1 MLVFDEL
8 KKNEPH
14 LRLVAVGLVAG
25 LCILLAGLWWVQV
38 VSSREYQEHLT
49 TQAYRTIRLPA
60 VRGKILDR
68 EGRVL
73 AENQPRYNLSLYL
86 DDLHQPFDAA
96 YGEFLKS
103 ARSAQK
109 QNIDRAEKKLDRSL
123 TKAERKRFAFT
134 PEQLQAL
141 REAARVRVADAV
153 VAQVSQKIG
162 QPLTLDPVVFNRH
175 YAARLALPFPVLK
188 NLDAAQIARFEE
200 NFSGTLGADLE
211 LQSVRSYPLGDTA
224 AHLLGYLQRHDD
236 SQEGE
241 DAVFNYRIPD
251 FSGAVGVE
259 CGFDDQLRG
268 RAGAESLLVNS
279 QGYRQSETVES
290 QPEPGQNVVLTID
303 LDLQRAAEESIA
315 SHHVPGALAADARA
329 AVVVMDVHNGDVLAM
344 ASSPTI
350 NPLFF
355 NGGLPPDEMQRE
367 AARRADVKLRPE
379 INRATQENYAPGSIF
394 KVVVGLAALEAGL
407 NPEKF
412 YTVQADPTR
421 PGKGCVYIGRRK
433 IDDTAPPGEY
443 NFKRAVERSSNSYF
457 IQIGSDAGADRIVAL
472 AEKFHLGEN
481 FDLPTRQETSGNMP
495 SEDRIREG
503 WSAGDTANLCI
514 GQGEVSVTPLQ
525 MAVVYSAI
533 ANGGTV
539 FWPRLVSR
547 IEPQDPM
554 SHDVATNLPSALVC
568 DHIGVSGRSL
578 RILHNAMLA
587 ETEDVEGTGK
597 AAVVPGLRICGKTGT
612 AQVEDEHNRVVD
624 HTTWFASFAPYEN
637 PKYAVVVM
645 VESGISGGDSCAPI
659 AHDIYETILEKEK
672 SGAGK
677 ILAAAY

>member
-14 LRLVAVGLVAG
+14 LRLVAVMLVAG

-38 VSSREYQEHLT
+38 VSSREYQNHLE
-49 TQAYRTIRLPA
+49 TQQFRTIRLPA

-73 AENQPRYNLSLYL
+73 AENQPRYNVSLYL

-96 YGEFLKS
+96 YGELLKS
-103 ARSAQK
+103 ARAAQK
-109 QNIDRAEKKLDRSL
+109 ANIARAEKKLDRSL
-123 TKAERKRFAFT
+123 TKAERKQFAFT
-134 PEQLQAL
+134 TEQLQRL
-141 REAARVRVADAV
+141 REQARDGVASKL
-153 VAQVSQKIG
+153 VAQVSQKMN
-162 QPLTLDPVVFNRH
+162 QPLAFDAVMFNRH
-175 YAARLALPFPVLK
+175 YASRLALPFPILK
-188 NLDAAQIARFEE
+188 NLDASQIARFEE
-200 NFSGTLGADLE
+200 SYTNRIGVEVE

-224 AHLLGYLQRHDD
+224 VHLLGYLQRHDD

-251 FSGAVGVE
+251 FQGAVGVE
-259 CGFDDQLRG
+259 YGFDDQLRG
-268 RAGAESLLVNS
+268 RAGAESLQVNS
-279 QGYRQSETVES
+279 QGYRQSETIES
-290 QPEPGQNVVLTID
+290 QPEPGQNIVLTLD
-303 LDLQRAAEESIA
+303 LDLQRAAEESLKN
-315 SHHVPGALAADARA
+315 HHGADARA
-329 AVVVMDVHNGDVLAM
+329 AVVVMDVRNGDVLAM

-350 NPLFF
+350 NPLYFT
-355 NGGLPPDEMQRE
+355 GGLSPQETE
-367 AARRADVKLRPE
+367 SEKARRADMKLRPE

-394 KVVVGLAALEAGL
+394 KVIVGLAALEAGL
-407 NPEKF
+407 NPEKI
-412 YTVQADPTR
+412 YHVDADSTR
-421 PGKGCVYIGRRK
+421 PGKGCVWIGKRK

-443 NFKRAVERSSNSYF
+443 NFKRALERSSNSYF
-457 IQIGSDAGADRIVAL
+457 IQIGSEAGAERIAAL

-481 FDLPTRQETSGNMP
+481 LDLPTRQETGGNMP
-495 SEDRIREG
+495 SIDRIREG

-539 FWPRLVSR
+539 YWPRLVSR
-547 IEPQDPM
+547 VEPQDPM
-554 SHDVATNLPSALVC
+554 SREAATNFPSALVC
-568 DHIGVSGRSL
+568 DRLGVSGRSL
-578 RILHNAMLA
+578 RTLHNAMLA

-597 AAVVPGLRICGKTGT
+597 PAVVGPEMRICGKTGT
-612 AQVEDEHNRVVD
+612 AQVEDNHNRVVD
-624 HTTWFASFAPYEN
+624 HTTWFASFAPYEK

>member
-14 LRLVAVGLVAG
+14 LRLVAVMLVVG

-38 VSSREYQEHLT
+38 VSSREYQSHLE

-86 DDLHQPFDAA
+86 DDLHQPFDKA
-96 YGEFLKS
+96 YGELLKS
-103 ARSAQK
+103 ARAAQK
-109 QNIDRAEKKLDRSL
+109 QNIAKAEKRLDRSL
-123 TKAERKRFAFT
+123 TKAERKQFAFK

-141 REAARVRVADAV
+141 RELARTRVASGI

-162 QPLTLDPVVFNRH
+162 QSLTFDPALFNRH
-175 YAARLALPFPVLK
+175 YATRLALPFPVLK
-188 NLDAAQIARFEE
+188 NLDASQIARFQE
-200 NFSGTLGADLE
+200 NFSGSLGADLE

-224 AHLLGYLQRHDD
+224 AHLLGYLQHND
-236 SQEGE
+236 SSFEGE
-241 DAVFNYRIPD
+241 ESFFNYRLPD
-251 FSGAVGVE
+251 FHGVVGVE
-259 CGFDDQLRG
+259 SGFDAELRG

-279 QGYRQSETVES
+279 QGYRQSENIWN
-290 QPEPGQNVVLTID
+290 QPEPGQNVVLTVD

-315 SHHVPGALAADARA
+315 QHHGADARA
-329 AVVVMDVHNGDVLAM
+329 AVVVMDVRNGDVLAM

-355 NGGLPPDEMQRE
+355 TGGLSPEEMRRE

-394 KVVVGLAALEAGL
+394 KVIIGLAALEGGL

-412 YTVQADPTR
+412 YDVQADPTR
-421 PGKGCVYIGRRK
+421 PGRGCVYIGRRK
-433 IDDTAPPGEY
+433 IDDTAPPGQY

-457 IQIGSDAGADRIVAL
+457 IQTGVQAGAERIAVL
-472 AEKFHLGEN
+472 AERFHLGEK
-481 FDLPTRQETSGNMP
+481 FDLPTRQETSGNIP
-495 SEDRIREG
+495 TLERIREG
-503 WSAGDTANLCI
+503 WSSGDTANMCI
-514 GQGEVSVTPLQ
+514 GQGEVAVTPLQ
-525 MAVVYSAI
+525 MAVVYSTI

-547 IEPQDPM
+547 IEPQDPT
-554 SHDVATNLPSALVC
+554 SREAATNFPSALVC
-568 DHIGVSGRSL
+568 DRIGVSARNL
-578 RILHNAMLA
+578 NILHNAMLA

-612 AQVEDEHNRVVD
+612 AQVTDERNRVVD

-637 PKYAVVVM
+637 PHYAVVVM
-645 VESGISGGDSCAPI
+645 VESGASGGESCAPI
-659 AHDIYETILEKEK
+659 AHDIYQTILEKEK
-672 SGAGK
+672 SPAGK
-677 ILAAAY
+677 ILAAVN

>member
-14 LRLVAVGLVAG
+14 LRLVAVGLMAG
-25 LCILLAGLWWVQV
+25 LCILFLGLWWVQV

-60 VRGKILDR
+60 MRGKILDR

-73 AENQPRYNLSLYL
+73 AENQPRYNLCLYL
-86 DDLHQPFDAA
+86 DDLGDQFKKEYNRLRPVKLAVTSPPFWKFWSRAKTVETNRVRLKPNQIEALTWQARYNVVSRIAAQVGQKLGQPMPVDPKKF
-96 YGEFLKS
+96 
-103 ARSAQK
+103 ARSYEQE
-109 QNIDRAEKKLDRSL
+109 RAIPLPILKK
-123 TKAERKRFAFT
+123 
-134 PEQLQAL
+134 
-141 REAARVRVADAV
+141 
-153 VAQVSQKIG
+153 
-162 QPLTLDPVVFNRH
+162 
-175 YAARLALPFPVLK
+175 
-188 NLDAAQIARFEE
+188 LDAAQIARFEE
-200 NFSGTLGADLE
+200 NFTNKLVADLE

-224 AHLLGYLQRHDD
+224 VHLLGYLQHDD
-236 SQEGE
+236 SSSEGE
-241 DAVFNYRIPD
+241 ESFFNYRLPD
-251 FSGAVGVE
+251 FHGVVGVE
-259 CGFDDQLRG
+259 YGFDDELRG

-279 QGYRQSETVES
+279 QGYRQSENIWS

-303 LDLQRAAEESIA
+303 LDLQRAAEASIA
-315 SHHVPGALAADARA
+315 KHHGADARA
-329 AVVVMDVHNGDVLAM
+329 AVVVMDVRNGDVLAM
-344 ASSPTI
+344 ASAPTI

-355 NGGLPPDEMQRE
+355 TGGLTSEESQRE

-394 KVVVGLAALEAGL
+394 KVIIGLAALEAGL
-407 NPEKF
+407 NPEKYF
-412 YTVQADPTR
+412 DVQADSSR
-421 PGKGCVYIGRRK
+421 PGKGCVYVGRRK

-457 IQIGSDAGADRIVAL
+457 IQVGEQAGADRIVAL

-481 FDLPTRQETSGNMP
+481 FDLPTRQETSGNLP
-495 SEDRIREG
+495 SAARIHSG
-503 WSAGDTANLCI
+503 WSAGDTANICI
-514 GQGEVSVTPLQ
+514 GQGEVAVTPLQ

-547 IEPQDPM
+547 IEPPDPM
-554 SHDVATNLPSALVC
+554 ARSGATNLPAGLVR
-568 DHIGVSGRSL
+568 DRIGVSGRSL

-612 AQVEDEHNRVVD
+612 AQVTNERNQVVD
-624 HTTWFASFAPYEN
+624 HTTWFASFAPYEK

-645 VESGISGGDSCAPI
+645 VESGVSGGESCAPI
-659 AHDIYETILEKEK
+659 AHDIYQTILEKEK
-672 SGAGK
+672 SGGGK
-677 ILAAAY
+677 ILAAN

>member
-1 MLVFDEL
+1 MLVVDEL

-14 LRLVAVGLVAG
+14 LRLVAVMLVVG
-25 LCILLAGLWWVQV
+25 LCLLLAGLWWVQV

-86 DDLHQPFDAA
+86 DDLHQPFDKA
-96 YGEFLKS
+96 YGELLKS
-103 ARSAQK
+103 ARAAQK
-109 QNIDRAEKKLDRSL
+109 QNIANAEKKLDRSL
-123 TKAERKRFAFT
+123 TKAERKQFAFT
-134 PEQLQAL
+134 PEQLEGL
-141 REAARVRVADAV
+141 REAARVRVASGV
-153 VAQVSQKIG
+153 LAQVSQKIG
-162 QPLTLDPVVFNRH
+162 QPLTFDPIAFNRH

-188 NLDAAQIARFEE
+188 NLDAAQIAQFEE

-224 AHLLGYLQRHDD
+224 VHLLGYLQRNDE

-251 FSGAVGVE
+251 FQGAVGVE
-259 CGFDDQLRG
+259 YGFDEELRG

-279 QGYRQSETVES
+279 QGYRQSETIES

-303 LDLQRAAEESIA
+303 LDLQRAAEESIVA
-315 SHHVPGALAADARA
+315 HHGVDARA
-329 AVVVMDVHNGDVLAM
+329 AVVVMDVRNGDVLAM
-344 ASSPTI
+344 ASSPAI

-355 NGGLPPDEMQRE
+355 TGGLSPAEMQQE
-367 AARRADVKLRPE
+367 AARRADAKLRPE

-394 KVVVGLAALEAGL
+394 KVIVGLAALEAGL

-412 YTVQADPTR
+412 YEVQADPTR
-421 PGKGCVYIGRRK
+421 PGKGCVYVGKRK

-443 NFKRAVERSSNSYF
+443 NFKRALERSSNSYF
-457 IQIGSDAGADRIVAL
+457 IQIGSDAGAERIAAL
-472 AEKFHLGEN
+472 AERFHLGEN

-495 SEDRIREG
+495 SIDRIHEG

-514 GQGEVSVTPLQ
+514 GQGEVEVTPLQ

-547 IEPQDPM
+547 VEPQDPM
-554 SHDVATNLPSALVC
+554 SRDAATNFPSALVC
-568 DHIGVSGRSL
+568 DHIGVSARSL
-578 RILHNAMLA
+578 NILRNAMLG

-597 AAVVPGLRICGKTGT
+597 PAAVGPEMRICGKTGT
-612 AQVEDEHNRVVD
+612 AQVEDDHNRVVD

-677 ILAAAY
+677 ILATTN